1 MRPDRFLTLWLAAP
15 WRRVRGAPDSDAL
28 PVLMYHSISADPET
42 DRSAYYKVCTA
53 PARFAEQMRWLK
65 TRGYRTDNARTLAI
79 TFDDGYRDNFTVALP
94 LLEEC
99 GFTATIYLPTDFIDD
114 TRRQFKGR
122 DCLTWS
128 EVREM
133 RQRGIQFGA
142 HTVSHPVLR
151 ELSWD
156 KIEMELRDS
165 KRTIE
170 DRLQEPVTSF
180 AYPYAF
186 PQEDRNFVARFT
198 ELVRAIG
205 YAECVTTIV
214 GRVHLGDD
222 PFTRKRLPVNNT
234 DDPALF
240 AAKLTGAYDWVGA
253 AQDLYRRRTQPVAT

>member
-15 WRRVRGAPDSDAL
+15 WRRARGAAASDAL
-28 PVLMYHSISADPET
+28 PVLMYHSISDDPEP

-65 TRGYRTDNARTLAI
+65 AHGYRTGNDGTVAI
-79 TFDDGYRDNFTVALP
+79 TFDDGYRDNLTVALP
-94 LLEEC
+94 VLEEC
-99 GFTATIYLPTDFIDD
+99 GFTAAIFLPTGFIGD

-142 HTVSHPVLR
+142 HTVTHPVLR
-151 ELSWD
+151 ELRWD

-165 KRTIE
+165 KRAIE
-170 DRLQEPVTSF
+170 DQLQQPVRSF

-186 PQEDRNFVARFT
+186 PQEDRAFVARFT
-198 ELVRAIG
+198 ELVRAVG

-214 GRVHLGDD
+214 GRVRPGDD
-222 PFTRKRLPVNNT
+222 PFTRKRIPINNT

-240 AAKLTGAYDWVGA
+240 AAKLTGAYDWVGT
-253 AQDLYRRRTQPVAT
+253 AQDFYRRHTQPIAA